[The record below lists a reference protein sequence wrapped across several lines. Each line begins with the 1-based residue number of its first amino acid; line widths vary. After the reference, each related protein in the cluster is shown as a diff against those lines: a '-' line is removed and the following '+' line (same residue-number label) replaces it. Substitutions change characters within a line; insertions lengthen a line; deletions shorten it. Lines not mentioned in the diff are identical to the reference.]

1 MFQAESNT
9 FTRPCRL
16 TVIEIS
22 LILAIFGA
30 LIALLYGH
38 LLTAWWGWDDSQFLR
53 LAYQYEPWEY
63 FFIPHVWREAQPAN
77 LNPWNIFSFDLDLT
91 LFGLKPSAF
100 YAHHLFSLWLVAG
113 GTYLLLRLWL
123 DRLWAGL
130 GVALFLCSAPVTTV
144 IHQLMNRHYLEGLL
158 FSILVL
164 YLYVRA
170 LREDRPFLAWL
181 GAMVF
186 FFATSAKEVY
196 VVQVLLFP
204 LIPEH
209 TLRKRLFMAAPF
221 FMTLVIYALWRRYM
235 LGKWIGGYGP
245 SLEWSTVSPM
255 ISKIPSFIFGNST
268 LGMACALLTAVLV
281 IFLAWRRP
289 SSRLLILGAALVLL
303 GPILPVINISD
314 PQRLLFF
321 SCWALNIAIVFGM
334 EVFSGSSVG
343 RRLLAISV
351 LLVLGFSIASQGWKV
366 RPNLKNAADGF
377 AAHGRFIMEADEN
390 EVLLPSISFGNW
402 YATGLLWLRKNAL
415 GERPPIVVFDE
426 IDIARLDIVSLRF
439 FRYDNSSR
447 RMKDV
452 TGQIPRAY
460 EEWEGKLREKP
471 VSITLDYT
479 EGMLSWELGP
489 YRKGEYSIITYGE
502 FGSKLRIPYSGVQRV
517 EMPDGMLFRVRYD
530 SPEGWSTYSPLLD
543 FDGKELVRKDN
554 RDNIP

>member
-16 TVIEIS
+16 TVTEIL
-22 LILAIFGA
+22 LIPVGFGA
-30 LIALLYGH
+30 LIALLYGN

-91 LFGLKPSAF
+91 LFGLNPSAF

-123 DRLWAGL
+123 DRLWAGI

-158 FSILVL
+158 FTVLVF

-181 GAMVF
+181 GAIVF

-204 LIPEH
+204 LIPEQ
-209 TLRKRLFMAAPF
+209 TLRKRLSMAAPF

-235 LGKWIGGYGP
+235 IGKWIGGYGP

-255 ISKIPSFIFGNST
+255 ISKIPSFIFGSSAI
-268 LGMACALLTAVLV
+268 GMACALLTGAIV

-303 GPILPVINISD
+303 GPILPVIGISD
-314 PQRLLFF
+314 PHRLLFF
-321 SCWALNIAIVFGM
+321 SCWAVTIAIVFG
-334 EVFSGSSVG
+334 VQTFSGTNVW
-343 RRLLAISV
+343 RRVIGLVI
-351 LLVLGFSIASQGWKV
+351 LLVIGFCTVSQGWKI

-390 EVLLPSISFGNW
+390 EVLLPSINFGNW
-402 YATGLLWLRKNAL
+402 YATGLLWLRKNVL
-415 GERPPIVVFDE
+415 CEQPPIIVFDE
-426 IDIARLDIVSLRF
+426 IDIGSQDTGSLRF
-439 FRYDNSSR
+439 FRYDDSSR
-447 RMKDV
+447 SLQDV
-452 TGQIPRAY
+452 TSQVPYFY
-460 EEWEGKLREKP
+460 EEWQRKLRKKSLS
-471 VSITLDYT
+471 VQMNYT
-479 EGMLSWELGP
+479 DGMLSWELGP
-489 YRKGEYSIITYGE
+489 YRKGRYSIITYGE

-517 EMPDGMLFRVRYD
+517 EMSDGMLFRVRYD
-530 SPEGWSTYSPLLD
+530 SPEGWTAYSSLLD

-554 RDNIP
+554 RDNLP

>member
-1 MFQAESNT
+1 MSSG
-9 FTRPCRL
+9 
-16 TVIEIS
+16 VSIV
-22 LILAIFGA
+22 
-30 LIALLYGH
+30 LLYGN
-38 LLTAWWGWDDSQFLR
+38 LLTGWWGWDDPQFLR
-53 LAYQYEPWEY
+53 LAYQYKPWEY

-91 LFGLKPSAF
+91 LFGLNPSAF

-123 DRLWAGL
+123 GRLWAAT

-158 FSILVL
+158 FTVLVF

-170 LREDRPFLAWL
+170 LREGRPFLAWL
-181 GAMVF
+181 GAIAF

-204 LIPEH
+204 LIPEQ
-209 TLRKRLFMAAPF
+209 TLRKRLSMAAPF

-235 LGKWIGGYGP
+235 LGRWIGGYGL

-255 ISKIPSFIFGNST
+255 ISKIPSFIFGHSAI
-268 LGMACALLTAVLV
+268 GMACALLTAALV

-289 SSRLLILGAALVLL
+289 SSRLLILGAALMLL

-321 SCWALNIAIVFGM
+321 SCWALSIAIVFGL
-334 EVFSGSSVG
+334 EVFAGSSVG
-343 RRLLAISV
+343 RRVLALTV
-351 LLVLGFSIASQGWKV
+351 LLVLGFCTASQGWKI
-366 RPNLKNAADGF
+366 RPSLKNAADGF

-390 EVLLPSISFGNW
+390 EVLLPSIRFGNW
-402 YATGLLWLRKNAL
+402 YATGLLWLRKNVL
-415 GERPPIVVFDE
+415 GEQPPIIVFDE
-426 IDIARLDIVSLRF
+426 IDMGGQDPASLRF
-439 FRYDNSSR
+439 FRYDDSR
-447 RMKDV
+447 RCMQDV
-452 TGQIPRAY
+452 TGQIRNSY
-460 EEWEGKLREKP
+460 EEWQRKLQKRP
-471 VSITLDYT
+471 LSVQMNYT
-479 EGMLSWELGP
+479 DGMLSWELGP

-502 FGSKLRIPYSGVQRV
+502 FGSKLRIPYSGVQRI
-517 EMPDGMLFRVRYD
+517 EMPNGMLFRVRFD
-530 SPEGWSTYSPLLD
+530 SSEGWIVYSPLLH
-543 FDGKELVRKDN
+543 FDGKALIRKDN

>member
-1 MFQAESNT
+1 MIQTASNT
-9 FTRPCRL
+9 FSCPFRSTATEML
-16 TVIEIS
+16 LVFVSSGVSIV
-22 LILAIFGA
+22 
-30 LIALLYGH
+30 LLYGN
-38 LLTAWWGWDDSQFLR
+38 LLTGWWGWDDPQFLR
-53 LAYQYEPWEY
+53 LAYQYKPWEY

-91 LFGLKPSAF
+91 LFGLNPSAF

-123 DRLWAGL
+123 GRLWAAT

-158 FSILVL
+158 FTVLVF

-170 LREDRPFLAWL
+170 LREGRPFLAWL
-181 GAMVF
+181 GAIAF

-204 LIPEH
+204 LIPEQ
-209 TLRKRLFMAAPF
+209 TLRKRLSMAAPF

-235 LGKWIGGYGP
+235 LGRWIGGYGP

-268 LGMACALLTAVLV
+268 IGMVCALLTAVLV

-402 YATGLLWLRKNAL
+402 YATGLLWLRKNML
-415 GERPPIVVFDE
+415 CEKPPIIVFDE
-426 IDIARLDIVSLRF
+426 IDMAGLDSDSLRF
-439 FRYDNSSR
+439 FRYDDASR
-447 RMKDV
+447 CMQNV
-452 TGQIPRAY
+452 TSRIPQSY
-460 EEWEGKLREKP
+460 EEWHKKLRKKP
-471 VSITLDYT
+471 LSVQMNYT
-479 EGMLSWELGP
+479 DGMLSWELGP

-502 FGSKLRIPYSGVQRV
+502 FGSKLRIPYSGVQRI
-517 EMPDGMLFRVRYD
+517 EMPNGMLFRVRFD
-530 SPEGWSTYSPLLD
+530 SSEGWIVYSPLLH
-543 FDGKELVRKDN
+543 FDGKALIRKDN

>member
-1 MFQAESNT
+1 MIQTASNT
-9 FTRPCRL
+9 FSCPFRSTATEML
-16 TVIEIS
+16 LVFVSSGVSIV
-22 LILAIFGA
+22 
-30 LIALLYGH
+30 LLYGN
-38 LLTAWWGWDDSQFLR
+38 LLTGWWGWDDPQFLR
-53 LAYQYEPWEY
+53 LAYQYKPWEY

-91 LFGLKPSAF
+91 LFGLNPSAF

-123 DRLWAGL
+123 GRLWAAT

-158 FSILVL
+158 FTVLVF

-170 LREDRPFLAWL
+170 LREGRPFLAWL
-181 GAMVF
+181 GAIAF

-204 LIPEH
+204 LIPEQ
-209 TLRKRLFMAAPF
+209 TLRKRLSMAAPF

-235 LGKWIGGYGP
+235 LGRWIGGYGP

-402 YATGLLWLRKNAL
+402 YATGLLWLRKNML
-415 GERPPIVVFDE
+415 CEKPPIIVFDE
-426 IDIARLDIVSLRF
+426 IDMAGLDSDSLRF
-439 FRYDNSSR
+439 FRYDDASR
-447 RMKDV
+447 CMQNV
-452 TGQIPRAY
+452 TSRIPQSY
-460 EEWEGKLREKP
+460 EEWQRKVRKKSLS
-471 VSITLDYT
+471 VQMNYT
-479 EGMLSWELGP
+479 DGMLSWELGP

-502 FGSKLRIPYSGVQRV
+502 FGSKLRIPYSGVQRI
-517 EMPDGMLFRVRYD
+517 EMPNGMLFRVRFD
-530 SPEGWSTYSPLLD
+530 SSEGWIVYSPLLH
-543 FDGKELVRKDN
+543 FDGKALIRKDN